1 MNVTEQGK
9 AMKAL
14 EDMNLIDDF
23 LFGEVM
29 ADEECGLEACRII
42 LSCVLKREVR
52 NITFTAQKSV
62 PGVSETSHGIRMDVY
77 VTEEPDQTGESIRV
91 YDVEPDKLSDRR
103 ESLPRRSRYYGGL
116 IDTQLLNTGIDYEK
130 LPDLVSIFILSYDPF
145 GENALYY
152 EAGTV
157 VKTHP
162 NVEYDDGVKRIF
174 LYVKGKLPDIQDIP
188 AVALV
193 GTRNP
198 SEYGLKMAERIG
210 SQLAEE
216 GALIVSG
223 LSSGIESAGAR
234 SALSAGGT
242 VIAVLG
248 TEIAKAPRDYSE
260 KICKKGALVSEY
272 APGTK
277 TQKSFFRARNRIGSG
292 LSAGVVAIEAPLGSG
307 TLLYVAEAIE
317 QGRDIFAVPGNADSP
332 KSEGTNELIKNGA
345 KAVTCG
351 NDIMEEY
358 RIRYKGR
365 LKALPAN
372 TDKTPDLSPA
382 LKHGDKSVDKKEER
396 GYIDLSDYLKSLSV
410 NQLEIISAIESPG
423 TGVDDIIERSGL
435 PAASVLSDLTILQ
448 IKGFVIQESGKRF
461 TLNFKK

>member
-1 MNVTEQGK
+1 MDEIYSVWLSELKGLSYAARRVIKERSLSPEQLFPKTAEELRGVK
-9 AMKAL
+9 AFSDKDISILADKDISEAERIINDCARQGIKVL
-14 EDMNLIDDF
+14 G
-23 LFGEVM
+23 FGEEDYPRM
-29 ADEECGLEACRII
+29 LAD
-42 LSCVLKREVR
+42 
-52 NITFTAQKSV
+52 TA
-62 PGVSETSHGIRMDVY
+62 
-77 VTEEPDQTGESIRV
+77 
-91 YDVEPDKLSDRR
+91 
-103 ESLPRRSRYYGGL
+103 
-116 IDTQLLNTGIDYEK
+116 
-130 LPDLVSIFILSYDPF
+130 DPPL
-145 GENALYY
+145 A
-152 EAGTV
+152 
-157 VKTHP
+157 
-162 NVEYDDGVKRIF
+162 
-174 LYVKGKLPDIQDIP
+174 LYVKGKLPDTQDIP
-188 AVALV
+188 AVAVV

-351 NDIMEEY
+351 N
-358 RIRYKGR
+358 
-365 LKALPAN
+365 
-372 TDKTPDLSPA
+372 
-382 LKHGDKSVDKKEER
+382 ER
-396 GYIDLSDYLKSLSV
+396 K
-410 NQLEIISAIESPG
+410 NQAH
-423 TGVDDIIERSGL
+423 R
-435 PAASVLSDLTILQ
+435 
-448 IKGFVIQESGKRF
+448 
-461 TLNFKK
+461 

>member
-174 LYVKGKLPDIQDIP
+174 LYVKGKLPEDAGDD
-188 AVALV
+188 
-193 GTRNP
+193 
-198 SEYGLKMAERIG
+198 ERRL
-210 SQLAEE
+210 Q
-216 GALIVSG
+216 
-223 LSSGIESAGAR
+223 
-234 SALSAGGT
+234 
-242 VIAVLG
+242 
-248 TEIAKAPRDYSE
+248 
-260 KICKKGALVSEY
+260 
-272 APGTK
+272 
-277 TQKSFFRARNRIGSG
+277 N
-292 LSAGVVAIEAPLGSG
+292 
-307 TLLYVAEAIE
+307 LLRYI
-317 QGRDIFAVPGNADSP
+317 NDS
-332 KSEGTNELIKNGA
+332 KDEN
-345 KAVTCG
+345 VT
-351 NDIMEEY
+351 DD
-358 RIRYKGR
+358 
-365 LKALPAN
+365 N
-372 TDKTPDLSPA
+372 TDKLNNIVRHTKNKPGMGIKYMKSWERDRELIRDERRRTEEAEQRAEEEKQRAEKEKQRAEKEKQRADELQSELDA
-382 LKHGDKSVDKKEER
+382 AKAELARLKNDRV
-396 GYIDLSDYLKSLSV
+396 
-410 NQLEIISAIESPG
+410 
-423 TGVDDIIERSGL
+423 
-435 PAASVLSDLTILQ
+435 
-448 IKGFVIQESGKRF
+448 
-461 TLNFKK
+461 

>member
-1 MNVTEQGK
+1 MDEIYSVWLSELKGLSYAARRVIKERSLSPEQLFPKTAEELRGVK
-9 AMKAL
+9 AFSDKDISILADKDISEAERIINDCARQGIKVL
-14 EDMNLIDDF
+14 G
-23 LFGEVM
+23 FGEEDYPRM
-29 ADEECGLEACRII
+29 LAD
-42 LSCVLKREVR
+42 
-52 NITFTAQKSV
+52 TA
-62 PGVSETSHGIRMDVY
+62 
-77 VTEEPDQTGESIRV
+77 
-91 YDVEPDKLSDRR
+91 
-103 ESLPRRSRYYGGL
+103 
-116 IDTQLLNTGIDYEK
+116 
-130 LPDLVSIFILSYDPF
+130 DPPL
-145 GENALYY
+145 A
-152 EAGTV
+152 
-157 VKTHP
+157 
-162 NVEYDDGVKRIF
+162 
-174 LYVKGKLPDIQDIP
+174 LYVKGKLPDTQDIP
-188 AVALV
+188 AIALV

-332 KSEGTNELIKNGA
+332 KSEGTNEMIKNGA

-410 NQLEIISAIESPG
+410 NQLAIISAIESPG

>member
-1 MNVTEQGK
+1 
-9 AMKAL
+9 
-14 EDMNLIDDF
+14 
-23 LFGEVM
+23 
-29 ADEECGLEACRII
+29 
-42 LSCVLKREVR
+42 
-52 NITFTAQKSV
+52 
-62 PGVSETSHGIRMDVY
+62 
-77 VTEEPDQTGESIRV
+77 
-91 YDVEPDKLSDRR
+91 
-103 ESLPRRSRYYGGL
+103 
-116 IDTQLLNTGIDYEK
+116 
-130 LPDLVSIFILSYDPF
+130 
-145 GENALYY
+145 
-152 EAGTV
+152 
-157 VKTHP
+157 
-162 NVEYDDGVKRIF
+162 
-174 LYVKGKLPDIQDIP
+174 
-188 AVALV
+188 
-193 GTRNP
+193 
-198 SEYGLKMAERIG
+198 
-210 SQLAEE
+210 
-216 GALIVSG
+216 
-223 LSSGIESAGAR
+223 
-234 SALSAGGT
+234 
-242 VIAVLG
+242 
-248 TEIAKAPRDYSE
+248 
-260 KICKKGALVSEY
+260 VSEY

-410 NQLEIISAIESPG
+410 NQLAIISAIESPG